1 MAKRK
6 RRYIYHSPES
16 EAKAKSNL
24 KQNKERT
31 LDDIKKEAREFQS
44 KRKKLKDLNII
55 EFAENPVVLGL
66 SFRKRPAQKIIL
78 KVLYGLPLDK
88 KEFEIFK
95 ILTKGKGIYKPGME
109 KTEAVLA
116 LGARSGKS
124 FIASICALYEATVGW
139 LNKDWKETLSPGEN
153 IYIAIVATRE
163 LQARKVIQEFCLRML
178 ENSPMLKNLILKSTE
193 LEITLRNH
201 IKIISGPCNSTALRG
216 LPIVV
221 LILDEL
227 AFYRIEGPLADEII
241 FNSLRPR
248 QAQFVK
254 NKLFLISTAGAKQ
267 GLFFDFFNEGFNI
280 PDRLTCQAST
290 DFVNPL
296 IPKAF
301 LEKEKARDIDNYLRE
316 YEAIFAEKVEAF
328 LSHDVVE
335 NSLRLAGDLAY
346 QAKYQYH
353 AGIDASG
360 LSGRDKFALAISH
373 KQGNDIYVDTIR
385 VWDLKDPDPIM
396 RDIGV
401 ITKIY
406 HIRKVSIDR
415 YAKGWVAN
423 ALKKIGLEVN
433 IRPSLAEI
441 YVNVK
446 SLMLGDRLYLPDNQG
461 IKKAFLNTQA
471 YYGRNN
477 ALSIAHERSREGHSD
492 EADAISTS
500 VFSSAN
506 QKIRKQASVYCGGD
520 DDYDG
525 MDLDTWWES
534 RYKIPETK
542 KEEKKDKKQAEVII
556 E

>member
-24 KQNKERT
+24 RQNKERT
-31 LDDIKKEAREFQS
+31 LEDIKKEAREFQS
-44 KRKKLKDLNII
+44 KRKKLKDLDII

-254 NKLFLISTAGAKQ
+254 NKLFLISTAG
-267 GLFFDFFNEGFNI
+267 
-280 PDRLTCQAST
+280 
-290 DFVNPL
+290 VNSSMVL
-296 IPKAF
+296 IF
-301 LEKEKARDIDNYLRE
+301 CL
-316 YEAIFAEKVEAF
+316 
-328 LSHDVVE
+328 
-335 NSLRLAGDLAY
+335 
-346 QAKYQYH
+346 
-353 AGIDASG
+353 
-360 LSGRDKFALAISH
+360 IS
-373 KQGNDIYVDTIR
+373 
-385 VWDLKDPDPIM
+385 
-396 RDIGV
+396 
-401 ITKIY
+401 
-406 HIRKVSIDR
+406 
-415 YAKGWVAN
+415 
-423 ALKKIGLEVN
+423 
-433 IRPSLAEI
+433 
-441 YVNVK
+441 
-446 SLMLGDRLYLPDNQG
+446 
-461 IKKAFLNTQA
+461 
-471 YYGRNN
+471 
-477 ALSIAHERSREGHSD
+477 
-492 EADAISTS
+492 
-500 VFSSAN
+500 
-506 QKIRKQASVYCGGD
+506 
-520 DDYDG
+520 
-525 MDLDTWWES
+525 
-534 RYKIPETK
+534 
-542 KEEKKDKKQAEVII
+542 
-556 E
+556 

>member
-31 LDDIKKEAREFQS
+31 LEDIKKEAREFQS

-316 YEAIFAEKVEAF
+316 YEARFAEKVEAF

-335 NSLRLAGDLAY
+335 NSLRLAGDLSY

-360 LSGRDKFALAISH
+360 LSGRDKFALAVSH
-373 KQGNDIYVDTIR
+373 KQENDIYIDTIR

-396 RDIGV
+396 RDIGE

-406 HIRKVSIDR
+406 HINKVSIDR
-415 YAKGWVAN
+415 YARGWVTN

-441 YVNVK
+441 YVNIK
-446 SLMLGDRLYLPDNQG
+446 SLMLGNRLYLPDNQA
-461 IKKAFLNTQA
+461 IKRAFLNCQA
-471 YYGRNN
+471 YYGKNN
-477 ALSIAHERSREGHSD
+477 TLSIAHERSREGHSD

-534 RYKIPETK
+534 RYKITETK